1 MVSPRDAAKTIHAR
15 NQLELR
21 AVAERRADARDEGL
35 RLALKIVNE
44 HPEAAR
50 VWGFGSTYEAWRR
63 YRLDSDI
70 DLATEGGSAY
80 ELLKIV
86 ERSAFKVD
94 VISFEEIPAG
104 LADLIREHG
113 TLLAEAP
120 DGR

>member
-15 NQLELR
+15 NQLELK

-80 ELLKIV
+80 ELLKSV

-104 LADLIREHG
+104 LADFIREHG
-113 TLLAEAP
+113 TLLAEAQ
-120 DGR
+120 DDR